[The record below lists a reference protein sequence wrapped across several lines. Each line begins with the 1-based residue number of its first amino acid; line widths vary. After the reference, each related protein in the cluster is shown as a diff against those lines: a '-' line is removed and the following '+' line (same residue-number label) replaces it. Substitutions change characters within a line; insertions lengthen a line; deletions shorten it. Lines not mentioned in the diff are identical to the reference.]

1 MTQVETV
8 RDTSMDC
15 TISLVKRLG
24 DEGLECPT
32 WGIGSTPSC
41 SHNTDKFRLMKEMH
55 PGNYAMYDNQQVN
68 NKLFLILVC
77 VLCLVNMLMKYTL
90 LTTTTTKGDAGL
102 LHP

>member
-1 MTQVETV
+1 MSQVERV
-8 RDTSMDC
+8 RDTSMEC

-68 NKLFLILVC
+68 NK
-77 VLCLVNMLMKYTL
+77 
-90 LTTTTTKGDAGL
+90 
-102 LHP
+102 